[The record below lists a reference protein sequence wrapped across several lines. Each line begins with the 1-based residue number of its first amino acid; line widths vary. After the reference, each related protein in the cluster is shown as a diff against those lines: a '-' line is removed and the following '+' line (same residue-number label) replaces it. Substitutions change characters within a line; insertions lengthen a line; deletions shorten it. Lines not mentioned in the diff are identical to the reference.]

1 MFDFGWTWDTQ
12 QTKQIKLPSEDS
24 QSENI
29 FPLPSCAASETS
41 IELEL
46 DSDNS
51 EEYSTS
57 SKTDEGTQNPSEEEG
72 DLGEK
77 DGDILNSG
85 ETLINIDELL
95 MKDSIS
101 QSELRTAISSGPDS
115 SRQTCYSYPTD
126 EDGNAFP
133 ISIFARQQSNGE
145 RVKRDWLR
153 WNCKGEALHCF
164 SCPLFSTPPG
174 PSNQVFQSR
183 KAVLSGRNSMIK

>member
-1 MFDFGWTWDTQ
+1 M
-12 QTKQIKLPSEDS
+12 
-24 QSENI
+24 
-29 FPLPSCAASETS
+29 
-41 IELEL
+41 
-46 DSDNS
+46 
-51 EEYSTS
+51 
-57 SKTDEGTQNPSEEEG
+57 
-72 DLGEK
+72 
-77 DGDILNSG
+77 NSG

-126 EDGNAFP
+126 EDGKAFP

-174 PSNQVFQSR
+174 PSKSSLSKPEGCTKWKKLHDKVTAHI
-183 KAVLSGRNSMIK
+183 AVREH